1 MIELEVGGVLVHCSA
16 GISRVCY
23 VVSVVSNP
31 CNCLHHEEKLN
42 ILSIGYPLRQE

>member
-23 VVSVVSNP
+23 VVSVVCCP
-31 CNCLHHEEKLN
+31 CHRLHDEKKLN
-42 ILSIGYPLRQE
+42 LVSLGHQVCKE